1 MGPPLPA
8 LTLISLL
15 CAMAPHSGAEGS
27 PGRASSAQQAT
38 PTTPPGNSTRPAS
51 SRKVLHLHVRG
62 DLDSLRLAR
71 DFAETL
77 AAARA
82 DGVEVVL
89 LELSGDRWRADVVHA
104 MAKALREA
112 PSPGSPPHAGSRR
125 VLALLDDEVDRR
137 VGFGQASL
145 ALLADACTLTPR
157 TNIVF
162 DGADDL
168 RSTASPET
176 DWERVDRELQGLIYL
191 AAKDRQADVLL
202 AAFMPKPSGPL
213 WAAPAPDNT
222 LPWRLMTNRPDHASA
237 TLLVPAEV
245 EGHTARV
252 QIDGSLAAR
261 LGITTC
267 NAKDAG
273 QLLASQ
279 ELRARP
285 IIRKELVSGLND
297 ARTRLNRLVQ
307 QLDDGLRAITIDLA
321 QASKLR
327 GQDAPRQKREAGDR
341 SGRAIAEAERRLL
354 DAEAV
359 MTEYPELLA
368 GLPPGRTPVG
378 QDPEKHPM
386 LWRWRFQ
393 DLRNEIDT
401 LRASA
406 ESLSRT
412 P

>member
-1 MGPPLPA
+1 MGPPLPV
-8 LTLISLL
+8 LTLLSLL
-15 CAMAPHSGAEGS
+15 CAMAASPAAKGS
-27 PGRASSAQQAT
+27 PALVQTTQHAA
-38 PTTPPGNSTRPAS
+38 PTTPPGTSARPVSA
-51 SRKVLHLHVRG
+51 RKVLHLHVRG

-71 DFAETL
+71 EFAETL

-82 DGVEVVL
+82 EGVEVVL
-89 LELSGDRWRADVVHA
+89 LEISGDRWRADVVHA
-104 MAKALREA
+104 MSKALREA
-112 PSPGSPPHAGSRR
+112 PSPGSPPHANSRR

-137 VGFGQASL
+137 VGFGQAAL
-145 ALLADACTLTPR
+145 AMLADACTLTPR
-157 TNIVF
+157 TNIMF
-162 DGADDL
+162 EASDDL

-176 DWERVDRELQGLIYL
+176 DWERVDRELQGMIYL

-202 AAFMPKPSGPL
+202 AALLPRPSGPL
-213 WAAPAPDNT
+213 WAAPAADPA
-222 LPWRLMTNRPDHASA
+222 LPWRLTTNRPEHASA

-245 EGHTARV
+245 EGRLARIQV
-252 QIDGSLAAR
+252 NGTLAVH

-267 NAKDAG
+267 QAKDVG

-279 ELRARP
+279 DLRARP
-285 IIRKELVSGLND
+285 ILRRELVSGLND

-307 QLDDGLRAITIDLA
+307 QLDDGLRAVSIDLA
-321 QASKLR
+321 QAGKLR

-341 SGRAIAEAERRLL
+341 SGRAITEAERRLL

-359 MTEYPELLA
+359 MTDYPELLA
-368 GLPPGRTPVG
+368 DLPPGRTPIG

-401 LRASA
+401 LRATA
-406 ESLSRT
+406 EALSRT